1 MGCENE
7 LLIVEN
13 LEKIKSKKSKLGLA
27 SYISPQAVCSQ
38 KEHDQQW
45 QALLDNWHYLECL
58 EIQYEHDYRNNW
70 WQSLPAMLQHY
81 DGKIVVHGPTQKRDL
96 ASIDQQCRSQS
107 VVENKLALNFAAK
120 IGAENMI
127 LHITPQDDFNSR
139 LKQLDRAMLSTAE
152 LAQHIKDNKLPVALM
167 LENLEYP
174 KWPADA
180 KEAVDL
186 AKELKSIHPN
196 LTSCF
201 DLAHLWHNYAALIP
215 GLKYSDEDFIENLI
229 NYIVEVDSIAPIQR
243 FHVAGAYVDRAHNI
257 HETHGVP
264 NLNNHDSL
272 VKHIVKMPIAQCL
285 NIMDEFIN
293 DQIARGIKPADIILE
308 MHAEHQEQE
317 QALKNV
323 QDYLAK

>member
-7 LLIVEN
+7 QLIVEN
-13 LEKIKSKKSKLGLA
+13 REKIKIRKSKLGLA
-27 SYISPQAVCSQ
+27 SYISPQTVCSQ

-45 QALLDNWHYLECL
+45 QALLDDWHYLECL

-81 DGKIVVHGPTQKRDL
+81 AGKIIVHGPTKKRDL
-96 ASIDQQCRSQS
+96 ASIDQQLRSQS
-107 VVENKLALNFAAK
+107 VLENKLALDFATQ
-120 IGAENMI
+120 IGAESMI

-139 LKQLDRAMLSTAE
+139 LKQLDRAMLSATE
-152 LAQHIKDNKLPVALM
+152 LAQYIKDNKLPVALM

-174 KWPADA
+174 KWPADS

-186 AKELKSIHPN
+186 LKDLKSIHPN
-196 LTSCF
+196 LCSCL
-201 DLAHLWHNYAALIP
+201 DLPHLWHNYAALIP
-215 GLKYSDEDFIENLI
+215 GFKYADEDFIENLI

-243 FHVAGAYVDRAHNI
+243 FHFAGAYVDRVKNI

-264 NLNNHDSL
+264 NLNNHHSSAE
-272 VKHIVKMPIAQCL
+272 HIVKMPVAQCL

-293 DQIARGIKPADIILE
+293 NQVDGGIRPADIILE
-308 MHAEHQEQE
+308 MHVGCQEQE

-323 QDYLAK
+323 QDYLTK

>member
-1 MGCENE
+1 MGYENE
-7 LLIVEN
+7 QVIVEN
-13 LEKIKSKKSKLGLA
+13 REKIKIRHSKLGLA
-27 SYISPQAVCSQ
+27 SYINPRTVCSQ

-81 DGKIVVHGPTQKRDL
+81 AGKIIVHGPTQKRDL
-96 ASIDQQCRSQS
+96 ASIDQQLNLQS
-107 VVENKLALNFAAK
+107 LTENKLALDFATQ
-120 IGAENMI
+120 IGAESMI
-127 LHITPQDDFNSR
+127 LHITPRNDFNSR
-139 LKQLDRAMLSTAE
+139 LKQLDRAMLSATE
-152 LAQHIKDNKLPVALM
+152 LAQYIKDNNLPVALM

-186 AKELKSIHPN
+186 LKDLKNIHPN
-196 LTSCF
+196 LCSCL
-201 DLAHLWHNYAALIP
+201 DLPHLWHNHAALIP
-215 GLKYSDEDFIENLI
+215 GLKYSDDDFIENLI

-243 FHVAGAYVDRAHNI
+243 FHFAGAYVDRANNI

-264 NLNNHDSL
+264 DLNNHHSSA
-272 VKHIVKMPIAQCL
+272 KQIVKMPVTQCL

-293 DQIARGIKPADIILE
+293 DQIDRGIKAADIILE
-308 MHAEHQEQE
+308 MHVGCQEQE
-317 QALKNV
+317 RALKNI
-323 QDYLAK
+323 QNYLRK

>member
-1 MGCENE
+1 MGYENE
-7 LLIVEN
+7 QVIVEN
-13 LEKIKSKKSKLGLA
+13 REKIKIRHSKLGLA
-27 SYISPQAVCSQ
+27 SYINPRTVSSQ
-38 KEHDQQW
+38 EEHDQQW
-45 QALLDNWHYLECL
+45 QALLDNWQHLECL

-70 WQSLPAMLQHY
+70 WQSLPEMLQHY
-81 DGKIVVHGPTQKRDL
+81 AGKIIVHGPTQNRDL

-107 VVENKLALNFAAK
+107 VLENKLALDFAAK

-139 LKQLDRAMLSTAE
+139 LKQLDRAMFSATE
-152 LAQHIKDNKLPVALM
+152 LAQHIKDNNLPVALM

-174 KWPADA
+174 KWPADT

-186 AKELKSIHPN
+186 AKDLKTIHPN

-215 GLKYSDEDFIENLI
+215 GLKYSDEDFLANLI

-243 FHVAGAYVDRAHNI
+243 FHVAGAYVDRANNI
-257 HETHGVP
+257 HETHGLP
-264 NLNNHDSL
+264 NLNNHHSSA
-272 VKHIVKMPIAQCL
+272 KHITEMPMSKCL
-285 NIMDEFIN
+285 DIMDKFIN
-293 DQIARGIKPADIILE
+293 DQIDRGVRPADIVLE
-308 MHAEHQEQE
+308 MHVGRQEQE